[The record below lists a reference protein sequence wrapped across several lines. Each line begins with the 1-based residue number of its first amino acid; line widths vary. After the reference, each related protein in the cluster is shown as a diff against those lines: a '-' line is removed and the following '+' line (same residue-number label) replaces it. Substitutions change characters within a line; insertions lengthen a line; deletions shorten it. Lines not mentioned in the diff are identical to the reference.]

1 MERIKQNLIRD
12 VTKEIPKLPR
22 ENQMYL
28 LGIMQGM
35 LMAGEK
41 QEQQKGSQ
49 KNEENKNDRYFF

>member
-12 VTKEIPKLPR
+12 VTKDIPKLTR

-41 QEQQKGSQ
+41 QERKGS
-49 KNEENKNDRYFF
+49 

>member
-28 LGIMQGM
+28 LGVMQGM

-41 QEQQKGSQ
+41 QEQQKGS
-49 KNEENKNDRYFF
+49 